1 MSRVPVITIDGPG
14 GAGKGTVAKRVAS
27 ALGWHLLDSG
37 MIYRLLALASIIHK
51 VAADNEASLASI
63 AAALDVR
70 FVADDESEGV
80 RAWLEGED
88 VTDQVRSEDVGL
100 VASKVAALPAVR
112 SALLDRQR
120 GFAQAPGLVA
130 DGRDMGTIVFT
141 AAPLKV
147 YLTASVD
154 ARADR
159 RHKQLLEKGQSGSL
173 ARLEEAIAA
182 RDKSDMERKVAPLK
196 PAPDAFYIDSTN
208 MSIDEV
214 CSAILEQARQRKLA
228 SVDL

>member
-1 MSRVPVITIDGPG
+1 
-14 GAGKGTVAKRVAS
+14 
-27 ALGWHLLDSG
+27 
-37 MIYRLLALASIIHK
+37 
-51 VAADNEASLASI
+51 
-63 AAALDVR
+63 
-70 FVADDESEGV
+70 
-80 RAWLEGED
+80 D

-100 VASKVAALPAVR
+100 VAIKVAALPAVR
-112 SALLDRQR
+112 GALLDRQR

-159 RHKQLLEKGQSGSL
+159 RHKQLLAKGQSGSL
-173 ARLEEAIAA
+173 ARLAEAIAA

-196 PAPDAFYIDSTN
+196 PAPDAFYIDSTD

-214 CSAILEQARQRKLA
+214 CSAILEQVYRRKLA
-228 SVDL
+228 EVEL